1 MEKWKRWQDW
11 VALAAGVVAAL
22 APVFTDTTT
31 RATWTMVVL
40 GVLTIAASVYS
51 LAKPGDVLS
60 EGSHLVL
67 GALLIILAGAVAR
80 PGRSKRVVLSACRP
94 VEWKIA
100 APIAI
105 SRSGEIAISS
115 IPPKGTVGVSASTPA
130 IRSIGVSG

>member
-40 GVLTIAASVYS
+40 GVLAIAASVYS

-67 GALLIILAGAVAR
+67 GALLIIAPWVMGFDDMMGLAWTAWITGAVTLIMGAFA
-80 PGRSKRVVLSACRP
+80 L
-94 VEWKIA
+94 
-100 APIAI
+100 PIAN
-105 SRSGEIAISS
+105 RMHSGGMA
-115 IPPKGTVGVSASTPA
+115 PQH
-130 IRSIGVSG
+130 

>member
-67 GALLIILAGAVAR
+67 GALLIIAPWVMGFDDMMGLAWTAWIIGAVTLII
-80 PGRSKRVVLSACRP
+80 G
-94 VEWKIA
+94 A
-100 APIAI
+100 ADL
-105 SRSGEIAISS
+105 
-115 IPPKGTVGVSASTPA
+115 TVTRTHRRDMMAPSH
-130 IRSIGVSG
+130 